1 MIKNYLAYAL
11 CMMLAVSMTGCGSKD
26 SDKSVLEQQAII
38 PAATESAGEQEIP
51 EGAITDESGTFYYAG
66 PLQQFGDSQDGY
78 IQLPLGFAPFQAE
91 GVENAEGVTQYTNAS
106 GTNLVTLDRYNVDY
120 ATSATTLR
128 YYMEE
133 DENVEGL
140 TGASVKINGYTALQI
155 YCHYKADN
163 TFMVAWCIE
172 DPADPKSSY
181 YLAIQ
186 FTNEDSAVMACSSTF
201 QTVDDFTGLE

>member
-1 MIKNYLAYAL
+1 MMKKYLTYVIAAG
-11 CMMLAVSMTGCGSKD
+11 LAVSMTGCGGKD

-38 PAATESAGEQEIP
+38 PAVTESAGEQQIP

-66 PLQQFGDSQDGY
+66 PLQQFGDAQNGY
-78 IQLPLGFAPFQAE
+78 IQLPLGFAAFQAE
-91 GVENAEGVTQYTNAS
+91 GVEGSEGVTQYTNAS

-172 DPADPKSSY
+172 DPADPASSY

-186 FTNEDSAVMACSSTF
+186 FTNEDSSVMACSSTF

>member
-1 MIKNYLAYAL
+1 MMKKYLAYTL
-11 CMMLAVSMTGCGSKD
+11 CAVLAVSMTGCGGKD

-38 PAATESAGEQEIP
+38 PAVTESGAKQEIP

-66 PLQQFGDSQDGY
+66 PLQQFGDSQNGY

-91 GVENAEGVTQYTNAS
+91 GVENSEGVTQYTNAS

-140 TGASVKINGYTALQI
+140 TGASVTINGYTALQI